1 MEFCSTLRVRNYCL
15 CVSAITKIVY
25 LFTIFV
31 IVCKLKL
38 VSEMFYVTL
47 KYTKIPDLLY
57 PYLPNSLNIWCRA
70 YGWNI
75 CAWITESIYLCKYRI
90 SDKVIPQAAGSNDR
104 PGEPGNKIFI
114 NDSLFLYLS
123 HLKISKYKENGAI
136 FTTVI
141 RGFIRYWVNWLVQ
154 LRH

>member
-47 KYTKIPDLLY
+47 KYTKIPDLTFLT
-57 PYLPNSLNIWCRA
+57 PWIFDVEPMVEISVHELLNL
-70 YGWNI
+70 
-75 CAWITESIYLCKYRI
+75 SIYASIGYLTKLSLRQQVLMTGQGNLETRFLLMILFFFISLC
-90 SDKVIPQAAGSNDR
+90 
-104 PGEPGNKIFI
+104 
-114 NDSLFLYLS
+114 
-123 HLKISKYKENGAI
+123 LKISKYKENGAI
-136 FTTVI
+136 
-141 RGFIRYWVNWLVQ
+141 YYSN
-154 LRH
+154 